1 MPAIKLNHIN
11 EDSKGEDSFNNSMSK
26 KHQDSYLRLPK
37 ISQKNKMFGGIANF
51 NLMNSNEFK
60 KIKHNISNHSIDK
73 VMSSAFTIYEKKQKV
88 NIKKRI
94 NEVKKN
100 YISPYSKKIIEN
112 NLII

>member
-1 MPAIKLNHIN
+1 M
-11 EDSKGEDSFNNSMSK
+11 
-26 KHQDSYLRLPK
+26 PK
-37 ISQKNKMFGGIANF
+37 IHEKNNNIFDAINF
-51 NLMNSNEFK
+51 MNSNEFK
-60 KIKHNISNHSIDK
+60 KLKHNISNHSIDK